1 MRAHRPAL
9 IVASCV
15 LLARP
20 VAAQSRPRLSV
31 SPARPE
37 FGALVRVYVH
47 DAGDASD
54 VTPTG
59 GTMGGEPLHFSRDSA
74 GRWWAIGAIPLEAS
88 DSVVVTAYLGRGD
101 STSDTIR
108 TTVHVPHQIA
118 STGGGRPRRARR
130 LRVDPRFAR
139 TDAAVEA
146 RVADENAR
154 ARAIGRASHAT
165 PRLWTAPFLRPR
177 SSRITSGFGSGRV
190 FNGRVASSHGGVDF
204 AGHVG
209 DPVRAANRGVVALV
223 DTFFLAGRVIY
234 IDHGGGVVTG
244 YFHLSQAEVAAGD
257 TVERGQEIGRVGAT
271 GRVTGPHLHWSA
283 RYGAL
288 TVDPLDL
295 FTVSGAKSEKPSRPK
310 RRVRKRARRHSA
322 R

>member
-9 IVASCV
+9 IAASLV

-20 VAAQSRPRLSV
+20 GAAQSQRRLSV

-47 DAGDASD
+47 DAPGAPD
-54 VTPTG
+54 VTPIG

-74 GRWWAIGAIPLEAS
+74 GRWWAIGAIPLDAS
-88 DSVVVTAYLGRGD
+88 DSVVATAVLVRGD
-101 STSDTIR
+101 STADTLR
-108 TTVHVPHQIA
+108 TAVRVPHQIVR
-118 STGGGRPRRARR
+118 TGGRPRRARR

-139 TDAAVEA
+139 ADSADDA

-154 ARAIGRASHAT
+154 ARAIGRASHDT
-165 PRLWTAPFLRPR
+165 PRLWSAPFLRPR
-177 SSRITSGFGSGRV
+177 VSRITSGFGSGRV
-190 FNGRVASSHGGVDF
+190 FNGRVPSSHGGVDF

-234 IDHGGGVVTG
+234 VDHGQGIVTG
-244 YFHLSQAEVAAGD
+244 YFHLSEAEVAAGD

-295 FTVSGAKSEKPSRPK
+295 FTVSGAAPERPARPK
-310 RRVRKRARRHSA
+310 RRAKKRVRKRAR
-322 R
+322 

>member
-1 MRAHRPAL
+1 MHAHRTAL
-9 IVASCV
+9 IVASLV
-15 LLARP
+15 VLARP
-20 VAAQSRPRLSV
+20 VAAQSQPRLSV
-31 SPARPE
+31 NPARPE
-37 FGALVRVYVH
+37 FGALVRVYLH
-47 DAGDASD
+47 DAAGAPD
-54 VTPTG
+54 VTPIG

-74 GRWWAIGAIPLEAS
+74 GRWWAIGAIPLDAS
-88 DSVVVTAYLGRGD
+88 DSVLATAYLARAD
-101 STSDTIR
+101 SSLDTIR
-108 TTVHVPHQIA
+108 TAVRMPHQPA
-118 STGGGRPRRARR
+118 STGGGRARGARR

-139 TDAAVEA
+139 RDAASDA

-154 ARAIGRASHAT
+154 ARAIGRASHDT
-165 PRLWTAPFLRPR
+165 PRLWTSPFARPR
-177 SSRITSGFGSGRV
+177 TTRITSSFGSGRV

-209 DPVRAANRGVVALV
+209 EPVRAANRGVVALV

-234 IDHGGGVVTG
+234 IDHGRGIVTG
-244 YFHLSQAEVAAGD
+244 YFHLSEAEVAAGD

-295 FTVSGAKSEKPSRPK
+295 LPVSGATAEKPARP
-310 RRVRKRARRHSA
+310 RRRARKRTKKPTT
-322 R
+322 